1 MHRSLYI
8 LILFIILTPVLSV
21 AQTNALLQSVRGQVV
36 DAESKKPIEG
46 VVILLLS
53 DKQKNAMTD
62 SNGYYVLQ
70 NVPVG
75 RQSFQFMM
83 TGYETRTASEVLVT
97 SGKELELNISLT
109 ENYTNLKE
117 VSVSANKDRSKAQ
130 NEFATVS
137 ARSFSVEETKRFAA
151 SVSDP
156 ARMAQNFMGVSNNDD
171 MENGIV
177 VRGNSPKGVLWRLEG
192 IEVPNPNHFASLSTS
207 GGAVSML
214 SASMLGTSDF
224 YTGAFPAEIGNALSG
239 AFDLQFR
246 NGNTERAEHSF
257 QLGTLGVEA
266 ATEGPFK
273 KGGKASYLVNYR
285 YSTLTLLKD
294 YFDLGGVL
302 PTYQDGSFKLNFP
315 TKKAGT
321 FSAFGLWGY
330 NVATKDPVQDSTEW
344 TDDNPN
350 FKLRGYGTL
359 AVGGIA
365 HQYFLNKH
373 AYIKTIVSASY
384 DDAKTDVDT
393 LNPSANYTEIPTQK
407 SIASNT
413 ALRATVM
420 YNNKL
425 NSRNT
430 IRMGVVA
437 QMLSFDI
444 DDNLFDQG
452 AKVWKTL
459 IKSSGS
465 TQYYQAYAQWKN
477 RVSQHLTATGGVH
490 ASYYAL
496 NNRYSIEPRASLSYN
511 AGKNTV
517 TLAAGMHS
525 KPDHISTYL
534 YSNATQGTAIAYP
547 NKSLDLL
554 RATHVVLGYDRPL
567 PFKMRFKTELYYQ
580 YLYNI
585 PVETDSTS
593 SFSVINAEN
602 TYSLLDTKPLVSNGT
617 GRNYGIDMSIERPL
631 NNGYYLLATGSLFR
645 SLYTTY
651 AGQEYNTL
659 FNRGYQVNV
668 LGGKEFR
675 LNKSG
680 KTTLGVNGKFLYS
693 GGLRESVIDVAS
705 SVAQRK
711 TVYYPGQIYTSQSKP
726 YQRIDGS
733 VYVKFNRRRAT
744 HSIQFD
750 AQNIFDRK
758 NYFYSF
764 FDKRSGIVKTVYQ
777 TGFIPNIA
785 YRVEFH

>member
-1 MHRSLYI
+1 M
-8 LILFIILTPVLSV
+8 
-21 AQTNALLQSVRGQVV
+21 QNVRGQVL

-46 VVILLLS
+46 VVILLLA

-70 NVPVG
+70 AVPVG

-109 ENYTNLKE
+109 ENYTSLKE

-214 SASMLGTSDF
+214 SASTLGTSDF

-273 KGGKASYLVNYR
+273 KGGKASYLINYR

-302 PTYQDGSFKLNFP
+302 PAYQDGSFKLNFP

-350 FKLRGYGTL
+350 FKLRGYGML

-365 HQYFLNKH
+365 HQYFINKH

-393 LNPSANYTEIPTQK
+393 LNPSANYIEIPTQK

-430 IRMGVVA
+430 FRTGIIA

-465 TQYYQAYAQWKN
+465 TQYYQAYAHWKT
-477 RVSQHLTATGGVH
+477 RVSQHLTTTGGVH

-534 YSNATQGTAIAYP
+534 YSNATQGSTITYP

-567 PFKMRFKTELYYQ
+567 PFKMRFKTEVYYQ

-585 PVETDSTS
+585 PVETDSAS
-593 SFSVINAEN
+593 SFSIINAEN
-602 TYSLLDTKPLVSNGT
+602 TYSLLDTKPLVSTGT

-659 FNRGYQVNV
+659 FNRGYQANV

-711 TVYYPGQIYTSQSKP
+711 TVYYAGQIFTSQSKP

-733 VYVKFNRRRAT
+733 IYLKFNRRRAT

-777 TGFIPNIA
+777 TGFIPNLA